1 MIAKLRGVLD
11 SVGEGSVVLD
21 VGGVGY
27 LVYCSSK
34 TLSQLTP
41 QGKSIVLIIETHIR
55 EDHIHLYGFLDEVER
70 EWFRILTSVQGVGAK
85 VGLGVLSVL
94 SPNQLSDAILSQDKS
109 MVSRAPGVGPKLAA
123 RVISELMDKVV
134 GLEKL
139 SVSVPLTNDDEQAHG
154 KVEDAVSALTNLGYQ
169 RGDAYRAVKGV
180 MSTIGD
186 DLAVEDLIREGL
198 KELTG

>member
-27 LVYCSSK
+27 LVYCSNK
-34 TLSQLTP
+34 TRSQLAS
-41 QGKSIVLIIETHIR
+41 QGQSIALIIETHIR

-123 RVISELMDKVV
+123 RVISELKDKVV
-134 GLEKL
+134 GFEKY
-139 SVSVPLTNDDEQAHG
+139 SVSVPDGEQAQG

-169 RGDAYRAVKGV
+169 RGDAYGAIKGV
-180 MSTIGD
+180 MSTIGED
-186 DLAVEDLIREGL
+186 PAVEDLIRAGL
-198 KELTG
+198 K

>member
-1 MIAKLRGVLD
+1 MLAKLRGVLD

-27 LVYCSSK
+27 LVYCSNK
-34 TLSQLTP
+34 TLSQLAS
-41 QGKSIVLIIETHIR
+41 QGQSIALIIETHIR

-123 RVISELMDKVV
+123 RGISELKDKVV
-134 GLEKL
+134 GFEKY
-139 SVSVPLTNDDEQAHG
+139 SVSVPDGEQAQG

-169 RGDAYRAVKGV
+169 RGDAYGAIKGV
-180 MSTIGD
+180 MSTIGED
-186 DLAVEDLIREGL
+186 PAVEDLIRAGL

>member
-11 SVGEGSVVLD
+11 SVGDGSVVLD

-27 LVYCSSK
+27 LVYCSNK
-34 TLSQLTP
+34 TLSQLAS
-41 QGKSIVLIIETHIR
+41 QGQSIALIIETHIR

-70 EWFRILTSVQGVGAK
+70 EWFRILTSVQGGGAK

-94 SPNQLSDAILSQDKS
+94 SPNQLSDAILSQDKG

-123 RVISELMDKVV
+123 RVISELRDKVV

-139 SVSVPLTNDDEQAHG
+139 PVAVPLTIDGEQAHG

-169 RGDAYRAVKGV
+169 RGDAYGAIKGV
-180 MSTIGD
+180 VSTIGD
-186 DLAVEDLIREGL
+186 DPAV
-198 KELTG
+198 

>member
-27 LVYCSSK
+27 LVYCSNK
-34 TLSQLTP
+34 TLSQLAS
-41 QGKSIVLIIETHIR
+41 QGQSIALIIETHIR

-123 RVISELMDKVV
+123 RVISELKDKVV
-134 GLEKL
+134 GFEKY
-139 SVSVPLTNDDEQAHG
+139 SVSVPDGEQAQG

-169 RGDAYRAVKGV
+169 RGDAYGAIKGV
-180 MSTIGD
+180 MSTIGED
-186 DLAVEDLIREGL
+186 PAVEDLIRAGL